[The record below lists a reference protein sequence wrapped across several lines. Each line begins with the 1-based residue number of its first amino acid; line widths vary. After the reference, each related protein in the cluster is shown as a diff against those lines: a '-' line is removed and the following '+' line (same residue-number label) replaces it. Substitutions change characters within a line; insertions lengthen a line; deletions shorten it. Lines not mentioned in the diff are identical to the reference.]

1 LRLLAGVVSVA
12 LACRGAG
19 PSGPPALRADE
30 RILVDLYVRISQIE
44 SRRADEP
51 DSVGP
56 ALDRLRVSADSA
68 AVGRALAQLEAEP
81 VRWQYVFDA
90 IAQRLQELEED
101 SGLPHPSAPDDLSAP
116 ERARSPSKPRIP

>member
-1 LRLLAGVVSVA
+1 MA

-19 PSGPPALRADE
+19 PSGPPALGADE
-30 RILVDLYVRISQIE
+30 RTLVDLYVRISQIE

-56 ALDRLRVSADSA
+56 ALDRLRVGADSA
-68 AVGRALAQLEAEP
+68 AVQRALARLEAEP

-101 SGLPHPSAPDDLSAP
+101 SGLARPAAPEDGVSAP

>member
-1 LRLLAGVVSVA
+1 MVGVAAVG

-19 PSGPPALRADE
+19 PSGPPALGADE
-30 RILVDLYVRISQIE
+30 RTLVDLYVRICQIE

-56 ALDRLRVSADSA
+56 ALDRLRAGADSA
-68 AVGRALAQLEAEP
+68 AVQRALAHLEAEP

-90 IAQRLQELEED
+90 IAQRLQELEE
-101 SGLPHPSAPDDLSAP
+101 STGQPPLPAPDDGVSAP